1 MIISIVIRIETYLF
15 YYLHGYH
22 YFFTRNNEELSRNY
36 KTTKSNKNCCTECL
50 KNDDSEESTEEQIC
64 PPPLRQRISLIGR
77 GSLLKQPES
86 SSTSSTRH
94 LGRGVRSGMILDK
107 TPILGFVIQSSK
119 KDS

>member
-1 MIISIVIRIETYLF
+1 MKSFQGT
-15 YYLHGYH
+15 
-22 YFFTRNNEELSRNY
+22 TRPSRVT
-36 KTTKSNKNCCTECL
+36 KTAALNAL

-77 GSLLKQPES
+77 GSLLKQTES